1 MKNTLLQLAAG
12 AALALASAGALA
24 QAPQPPPQGQIQVT
38 QGEVVKLDYLRY
50 EGRYY
55 EIARLYTFR
64 ERNCGSDVVVTFV
77 RRIDADVSFVNQCIE
92 KDTSWIMDIGRLV
105 TTGSDQRPG
114 ELWFRADAIGW
125 APWFNGTYRLIE
137 LAGDFSYAM
146 LGDPDGS
153 KLWILS
159 RTRQMD
165 EPTYQRLVARAS
177 ERGYDTSKLIRTLQ
191 TGL

>member
-1 MKNTLLQLAAG
+1 MKNTLLQLGAA
-12 AALALASAGALA
+12 AALALASSGASA
-24 QAPQPPPQGQIQVT
+24 QAPQVPPQGQIQVT
-38 QGEVVKLDYLRY
+38 QGDVVKLDYLRY

-64 ERNCGSDVVVTFV
+64 ERNCGSDVIVTFV
-77 RRIDADVSFVNQCIE
+77 RRIDADVSFINQCIE

-105 TTGSDQRPG
+105 TTDTDQKPG

-125 APWFNGTYRLIE
+125 GPWFNGTYRLIE

-153 KLWILS
+153 RLWILS

-165 EPTYQRLVARAS
+165 EPTYQRLVARAA
-177 ERGYDTSKLIRTLQ
+177 ERGYETSKLIRTVQ

>member
-1 MKNTLLQLAAG
+1 MKNNVLRFG
-12 AALALASAGALA
+12 AAAALTLASAGVSA
-24 QAPQPPPQGQIQVT
+24 QAPQVPPPGQIQIT
-38 QGEVVKLDYLRY
+38 QGEVVQLDYLRY

-55 EIARLYTFR
+55 EIARLPSWR
-64 ERNCGSDVVVTFV
+64 ERNCGSDVIVTFV
-77 RRIDADVSFVNQCIE
+77 RRVDGDVSFVNQCIE

-105 TTGSDQRPG
+105 TTSSDQRPG
-114 ELWFRADAIGW
+114 ELRFGPDAIGW

-146 LGDPDGS
+146 LGDPGGS

-165 EPTYQRLVARAS
+165 EQTYQRLVARAA
-177 ERGYDTSKLIRTLQ
+177 ERGYETSKLIRTVQ